1 MHCPENHV
9 RPSHLPVGLGANLI
23 LGAQSSILFPAW
35 GKAITSSEV
44 VVASVAVSSTAENIM
59 VSSLHLP
66 CFCSCFTLVR
76 RLSELCGVRRR
87 RTTVGDAEDDP
98 SVVREEKAAREAVEK
113 AATNTPL
120 FARYRV
126 PRAATASSAIATG
139 GIRIVA
145 SDAMIAG
152 PCLVSARWLVLLRS
166 MWKMQRANEP
176 RLIE

>member
-1 MHCPENHV
+1 M
-9 RPSHLPVGLGANLI
+9 
-23 LGAQSSILFPAW
+23 
-35 GKAITSSEV
+35 
-44 VVASVAVSSTAENIM
+44 
-59 VSSLHLP
+59 
-66 CFCSCFTLVR
+66 
-76 RLSELCGVRRR
+76 
-87 RTTVGDAEDDP
+87 GDAEDDP

-176 RLIE
+176 RLNEVVEVDDDAGVFNVKKYIPPDHTCRN